1 LAGLLSGTSAAADHL
16 VWVGRWELLFSIAL
30 FVIVFGLTRAL
41 RNASPVLRHA
51 LWGLVLLRL
60 VLPVGLTSPFS
71 VGGLVAQGTAATGA
85 ESAWV
90 GEWPELPVAPG
101 TAGLG
106 GEAMG
111 SGAGAE
117 SASDGLPVVA
127 LWLVG
132 VVAVGAVLVG
142 RRRRYGR
149 VIRAAEPVRDVRARA
164 VAEAWREKFGVRRSV
179 RLVTSGELSTPF
191 TSGSVRPVIYL
202 PEAALRHEDS
212 AVVES
217 VIGHEMAHI
226 KRWDDL
232 QLILQLIVSVLYFF
246 NPVAWL
252 AAGRMR
258 EESERICDALVLSHG
273 ALAPATYGRCIVAVV
288 RLGFPS
294 EAGPMPAL
302 SNSKKRLHMR
312 IKSIMKMKAAAT
324 RRFRVAYSIPT
335 AFAFGVFLLPMAS
348 GVRSDVSPEAE
359 VAVAPQQEAD
369 VALANP
375 MHGSR
380 VSAAWG
386 PMINPFTGEQEH
398 HRGVDLVGGASAQ
411 VHAAGD
417 GLVEEATAEYS
428 GGPDHGTVV
437 VLDHGGGIKTFYS
450 HLGSLAVREGQRVSQ
465 GDVLGTQGVTG
476 KTTGPHLH
484 FEVWVN
490 GEYADPALYV
500 ADWSTGTPARSKP
513 IDD

>member
-1 LAGLLSGTSAAADHL
+1 
-16 VWVGRWELLFSIAL
+16 
-30 FVIVFGLTRAL
+30 
-41 RNASPVLRHA
+41 
-51 LWGLVLLRL
+51 
-60 VLPVGLTSPFS
+60 
-71 VGGLVAQGTAATGA
+71 
-85 ESAWV
+85 V
-90 GEWPELPVAPG
+90 GEWPELSAAG
-101 TAGLG
+101 GAAGLG

-111 SGAGAE
+111 AGAGTG

-132 VVAVGAVLVG
+132 VVAVGAVVVG

-149 VIRAAEPVRDVRARA
+149 VIRAAEPVRDAGVRA
-164 VAEAWREKFGVRRSV
+164 VAEAWRERFGVRRSV
-179 RLVTSGELSTPF
+179 RLVTSGELGTPF

-202 PEAALRHEDS
+202 PDAVLRHEDS

-273 ALAPATYGRCIVAVV
+273 ALAPATYGRSMLAVV

-302 SNSKKRLHMR
+302 ANSKKRLQMR
-312 IKSIMKMKAAAT
+312 IESIMKMKAAAT
-324 RRFRVAYSIPT
+324 RRLRVAYALPT
-335 AFAFGVFLLPMAS
+335 AFALGVFLLPMAS
-348 GVRSDVSPEAE
+348 GARSDVAAEAE
-359 VAVAPQQEAD
+359 VAAPPQEAE
-369 VALANP
+369 VVLANP
-375 MHGSR
+375 LPGSR
-380 VSAAWG
+380 VSATWG
-386 PMINPFTGEQEH
+386 PMINPFTGKQAH
-398 HRGVDLVGGASAQ
+398 HRGIDLVGRAGAQ
-411 VHAAGD
+411 IHAAGD
-417 GLVEEATAEYS
+417 GLVEEATTEYS
-428 GGPDHGTVV
+428 GGTDHGTVV
-437 VLDHGGGIKTFYS
+437 VLDHGAGIKTFYS
-450 HLGSLAVREGQRVSQ
+450 HLGGLAVREGQRVSQ

-500 ADWSTGTPARSKP
+500 ADWRTGTPTRSNA